1 MQATYKIGEAATR
14 LNLKTYVLRFW
25 ETEFPQ
31 IIPLRTE
38 KGQRLYTEEHIA
50 LLKRIRHLLHERGL
64 TIEGARKALAEEAA
78 RGMLYTDDALADAGE
93 EPSSDEA
100 EDHAEETGTL
110 PASLPR
116 TLGTPPA
123 PELEHGPHEVPLP
136 LLTTAPAR
144 LAPLEEPRACPPPE
158 APVFS
163 REQLFALVRELE
175 AVKTLLSTPIHK
187 ENF

>member
-93 EPSSDEA
+93 EPSTDEG
-100 EDHAEETGTL
+100 EDHAEETGT
-110 PASLPR
+110 LPR

-123 PELEHGPHEVPLP
+123 PELEHGPHEVPLS
-136 LLTTAPAR
+136 LLTSAPTP
-144 LAPLEEPRACPPPE
+144 LAPPEEPLACPPVE
-158 APVFS
+158 APGFS
-163 REQLFALVRELE
+163 REQLFALVEELE
-175 AVKTLLSTPIHK
+175 AVKTLLSTPINK